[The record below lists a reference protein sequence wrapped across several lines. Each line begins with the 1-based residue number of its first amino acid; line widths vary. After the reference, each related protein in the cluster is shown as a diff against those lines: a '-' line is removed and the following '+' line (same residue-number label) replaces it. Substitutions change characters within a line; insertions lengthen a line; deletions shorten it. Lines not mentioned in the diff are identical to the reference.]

1 MLTICKSHTATVKIL
16 EGLPGEGHRAL
27 GRPWDAASVPHP
39 QPAMHSRGHISDV
52 VCCSSN
58 VPAHA
63 LSLDTSAYCFLGPR
77 LAGTHISPYSLPYIG
92 VLGLYVG
99 AVEGLS

>member
-1 MLTICKSHTATVKIL
+1 MLTIYKSHTATVKIL
-16 EGLPGEGHRAL
+16 GGLPGEGHRVL

-39 QPAMHSRGHISDV
+39 HPAMHSRGHISDV

-58 VPAHA
+58 APANA
-63 LSLDTSAYCFLGPR
+63 LSLVTSVYCFLGLR
-77 LAGTHISPYSLPYIG
+77 LAGTHISHYSLPYVR

-99 AVEGLS
+99 VAEGLS